1 MSHPIARAVGEQ
13 KRAALLALGMAAAG
27 LWVTVPMG
35 RWQLGVFLAVGVV
48 LGFVNHIFTELSL
61 RRMVDS
67 GEMVT
72 RAQFATSALVR
83 LIAVSLAAVAVTV
96 VFWPNGA
103 GALFGLALFR
113 LIALI
118 LTGIPLLRELKKA

>member
-48 LGFVNHIFTELSL
+48 LGFVNHVLTELSL
-61 RRMVDS
+61 RRAVDS

-72 RAQFATSALVR
+72 RAQFTTSALVR
-83 LIAVSLAAVAVTV
+83 LIAVSFAAVAVTV
-96 VFWPNGA
+96 
-103 GALFGLALFR
+103 LFGRTAPER
-113 LIALI
+113 SS
-118 LTGIPLLRELKKA
+118 GWPYSG

>member
-48 LGFVNHIFTELSL
+48 LGFVNHVLTELSL
-61 RRMVDS
+61 RRAVDS

-72 RAQFATSALVR
+72 RAQFTTSALVR
-83 LIAVSLAAVAVTV
+83 LIAVSFAAVAVTV
-96 VFWPNGA
+96 LFWPYGA

>member
-67 GEMVT
+67 GELVS

-83 LIAVSLAAVAVTV
+83 LMAVSLAAVAVTV
-96 VFWPNGA
+96 LFWPNGA

-113 LIALI
+113 LVALI
-118 LTGIPLLRELKKA
+118 LTGIPLLSELKKA

>member
-48 LGFVNHIFTELSL
+48 LGFVNHVLTELSL
-61 RRMVDS
+61 RRVVDS

-83 LIAVSLAAVAVTV
+83 LMAVSVAAVAVTAL
-96 VFWPNGA
+96 FWPTGA

-118 LTGIPLLRELKKA
+118 LTGIPLLSELKKA